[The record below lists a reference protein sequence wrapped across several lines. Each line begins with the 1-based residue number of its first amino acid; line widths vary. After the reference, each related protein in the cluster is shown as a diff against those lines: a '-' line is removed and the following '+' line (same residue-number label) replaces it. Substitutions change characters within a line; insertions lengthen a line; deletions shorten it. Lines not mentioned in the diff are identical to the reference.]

1 MVPAATT
8 VTRKDNALEQV
19 NKLRRGCRQQNVQ
32 LRELQLLLLRVS
44 GVAAIVLM
52 AIVLV
57 LPAWYEEL
65 DDKQV
70 TARVLTTGF
79 VAIWGE
85 EEQVNIAVGVGF
97 IGLVVVVLLL
107 CGSLVNAVTAGG
119 GRRAPEF
126 AGRSRHWLSSGRDRL
141 AVLVRGWVSDES
153 DVSGGLGAVVL
164 LAGVLVGVA
173 VLRYRPWRDLATE
186 QPSLR

>member
-1 MVPAATT
+1 MVSRHSLRSLLNHRWFGLLSHLAATLWAANPSGVVPAATT

-19 NKLRRGCRQQNVQ
+19 NKLRRELAQQNVQ

-107 CGSLVNAVTAGG
+107 CGLLVNAVTAGG
-119 GRRAPEF
+119 GREG
-126 AGRSRHWLSSGRDRL
+126 AGVRGTIATL
-141 AVLVRGWVSDES
+141 AVLG
-153 DVSGGLGAVVL
+153 
-164 LAGVLVGVA
+164 
-173 VLRYRPWRDLATE
+173 P
-186 QPSLR
+186 